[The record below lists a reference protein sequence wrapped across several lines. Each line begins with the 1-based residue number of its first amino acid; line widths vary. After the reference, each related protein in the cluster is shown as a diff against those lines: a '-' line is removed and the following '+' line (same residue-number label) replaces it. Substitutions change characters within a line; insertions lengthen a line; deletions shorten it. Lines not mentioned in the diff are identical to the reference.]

1 MGVEDYTVKDRQS
14 FDNIL
19 FKGHS
24 AQIVAGEQ
32 LDEIAKALKSDDL
45 GNFQFIIEGHTNT
58 VATPRGNMPLSAD
71 RAKAVK
77 DYLVAHGVR
86 PEKLIT
92 QHFGETR
99 LKYEDNPKD
108 ERNRRVEILF
118 LDQNK

>member
-24 AQIVAGEQ
+24 AQIIAGEQ

-58 VATPRGNMPLSAD
+58 SP
-71 RAKAVK
+71 
-77 DYLVAHGVR
+77 H
-86 PEKLIT
+86 PEAIC
-92 QHFGETR
+92 
-99 LKYEDNPKD
+99 P
-108 ERNRRVEILF
+108 F
-118 LDQNK
+118 LPIEQKR